1 MKGLNLSKAAGIDNL
16 SDKNLKDGANILAR
30 SISQLC
36 NLYIKLNSFP
46 RSCKIS
52 KVKPLFKGSKADH
65 QNYHPISLLHLLS
78 KIIERIV
85 HDQTEDFLSKNKL
98 LYRFQSGFR
107 KNYCTNTCLGHLT
120 DKVTTRF
127 EKGLST
133 GMILI
138 DLQKVFGTIDHQIL
152 LKKMKY
158 LIFSKNTVTWFKSYL
173 CEWNLK

>member
-46 RSCKIS
+46 RSCRIS

-98 LYRFQSGFR
+98 LYFGFSR
-107 KNYCTNTCLGHLT
+107 
-120 DKVTTRF
+120 VF
-127 EKGLST
+127 EKNTPQTLVLDIS
-133 GMILI
+133 LI
-138 DLQKVFGTIDHQIL
+138 KL
-152 LKKMKY
+152 LPDSKKA
-158 LIFSKNTVTWFKSYL
+158 FSLEWF
-173 CEWNLK
+173 